1 MGGPTVRGRAAPA
14 FDDMP
19 DASAPDSLPP
29 EAVRVLDRLSAPSA
43 PPTFTAADVLD
54 ALGSDGP
61 PALTVAE
68 VLGVLLGHELVSR
81 AGELDGRPAYVAH
94 ADARPF

>member
-1 MGGPTVRGRAAPA
+1 MCPPA
-14 FDDMP
+14 CDDVP

-68 VLGVLLGHELVSR
+68 VLTVLLDHELVSR
-81 AGELDGRPAYVAH
+81 AGEAGGRPVYVVH
-94 ADARPF
+94 PEGRPF